1 MVLIL
6 GVDAGGTASKAVV
19 TSPAGTIL
27 GRGTA
32 GPGNP
37 AAVGS
42 AAAVAIGAAVRAAL
56 GPHDPGGV
64 VAGVVGVAGVSILA
78 DPGVAAA
85 FTAQWAALGLTCPVE
100 IVAD

>member
-19 TSPAGTIL
+19 ASPDGTVL
-27 GRGTA
+27 GRGT
-32 GPGNP
+32 GRSRQPVRCR
-37 AAVGS
+37 VGGRG
-42 AAAVAIGAAVRAAL
+42 AIGKAVREAL

-85 FTAQWAALGLTCPVE
+85 FTAPVGRHR
-100 IVAD
+100 A